1 MNPIPITRLQS
12 RLPLLFLL
20 SVVAV
25 SFLSVPAQSADLKSL
40 EPVLKRDQLD
50 RAATLLAPMLKQ
62 DKDDSEVWQAMGE
75 VEWRRGNT
83 MEAEKDFQKALEL
96 DPGSARAMAGL
107 GLVALDNGD
116 MAKAEAQGR
125 AALEKDDDEWLA
137 HYVMARVFLARGDK
151 NRAFEH
157 IEKGKKK
164 KGRLEDADLFES
176 AVAMLARADH
186 DIERA
191 ENGFIKARGMA
202 QNTVEH
208 IMNLAD
214 HYEETEQWG
223 NAVNL
228 FRALGPAAENSAKL
242 SYRMGRAMEHQQRY
256 QEAFQQYQKAVVLDS
271 TYAPA
276 LGAMGHLLLLD
287 SRRTAQALVFL
298 EKAVAIR
305 PTFQNRLDLGLALT
319 RLGRADEAVPHLK
332 AANEENDDP
341 TSRAA
346 LALAYVN
353 SKDHADQGLA
363 MFEGDIDVRLEASA
377 DDMVDVGRAYISK
390 KEYAAARKW
399 LDMALEKEPGHVE
412 AQYRIAYI
420 DLINKDYEAAIKGIE
435 AKLKADPRNASA
447 WSRLGIAQ
455 QGSGNLPEAI
465 KAYRR
470 AAELS
475 PKTARLWNQLAAAL
489 SQANQLDDAAVAYSR
504 ALQVSPQ
511 DNTALRG
518 RGFTYLVQEKYALAI
533 RDLQAAAQVDPSN
546 VDTMVYLGQA
556 RLNNGQINEAK
567 VAFEKAVELDPS
579 NADALE
585 GLDVINSRR

>member
-1 MNPIPITRLQS
+1 VLAI
-12 RLPLLFLL
+12 LPALAVCLLP
-20 SVVAV
+20 V
-25 SFLSVPAQSADLKSL
+25 SGHAADLKSL

-50 RAATLLAPMLKQ
+50 RAATLLQPMLKK
-62 DKDDSEVWQAMGE
+62 DKDDHEVWQAMGE

-83 MEAEKDFQKALEL
+83 AEAEKDFRKALEL
-96 DPGSARAMAGL
+96 DPESARAMAGL
-107 GLVALDNGD
+107 GLVALDNDDLAGAD
-116 MAKAEAQGR
+116 AQAR
-125 AALEKDDDEWLA
+125 AALDQDDDEWLA
-137 HYVMARVFLARGDK
+137 HYVMARVLLARGDK
-151 NRAFEH
+151 NGAFEH

-186 DIERA
+186 DIDRA

-214 HYEETEQWG
+214 HYEQTEQWG

-228 FRALGPAAENSAKL
+228 FRALGPAADRSAKL
-242 SYRMGRAMEHQQRY
+242 AYRMGRAMEHQQRY
-256 QEAFQQYQKAVVLDS
+256 QEAFQQYQKAVTIDS

-298 EKAVAIR
+298 EKAVESR
-305 PTFQNRLDLGLALT
+305 PTYQSRLDLGLALT
-319 RLGRADEAVPHLK
+319 RLGRADEAIPYLE
-332 AANEENDDP
+332 AANEEKDDP

-353 SKDHADQGLA
+353 SEDHADKGLQ
-363 MFEGDIDVRLEASA
+363 MFEGDIDVKLEASA
-377 DDMVDVGRAYISK
+377 DDMVDVGQAYTRK
-390 KEYAAARKW
+390 KEYASARKW
-399 LDMALEKEPGHVE
+399 LEMALEKEPGHVE

-420 DLINKDYEAAIKGIE
+420 DLINKDYEAAIRGIE
-435 AKLKADPRNASA
+435 AKLKADPRSASA
-447 WSRLGIAQ
+447 WSRMGIAQ
-455 QGSGNLPEAI
+455 QGNGNLTEAI

-489 SQANQLDDAAVAYSR
+489 SLANQLNDAVVAYSR
-504 ALQVSPQ
+504 ALQASPQ
-511 DNTALRG
+511 DPTALRG

-533 RDLQAAAQVDPSN
+533 KDLKAAAQVDPGN
-546 VDTMVYLGQA
+546 VDTMVWLGQA
-556 RLNNGQINEAK
+556 LLNNGQISEAK

-585 GLDVINSRR
+585 GLDLINSRR